1 MKQIWILIF
10 FVGLPMTLLAQQ
22 KTEYNQKGD
31 EAMKGLDYSDAR
43 MWYEEG
49 VQQCD
54 PYSIK
59 RLTSIWLVNEKM
71 RSSMYS
77 LMNKC
82 RNCLEIMANEKD
94 TTAMAQLIV
103 YYTEG
108 IGTPKNLT
116 LARSWRER
124 LAELQKPAT
133 SPTNFPLKKAK
144 EPMKFFV
151 GYAYSIEAPYGLT
164 FGGVKSRLGWYL
176 RFRTNMSFS
185 DYDGECRGTSEY
197 VGTIPNDQA
206 YYFTNKKKKN
216 TYAGTAGVV
225 VKCTSWLYTSVGLG
239 YGNRELLCEYATID
253 NADYRKENWYW
264 AKNLDYSYSGLA
276 ADVDVMFKF
285 GPIFISAGCN
295 TLNFKYVDLNT
306 GVGVFF

>member
-1 MKQIWILIF
+1 MRRIWILIF
-10 FVGLPMTLLAQQ
+10 FVGLPIILLGQQ

-31 EAMKGLDYSDAR
+31 EAMKRLDYSDAR

-49 VQQCD
+49 VVQCD

-59 RLTSIWLVNEKM
+59 QLTSIWLANEKM

-94 TTAMAQLIV
+94 TTAMAQLII
-103 YYTEG
+103 YYTKG
-108 IGTPKNLT
+108 IGTPKNMT

-124 LAELQKPAT
+124 LAEIQKPVI
-133 SPTNFPLKKAK
+133 PTNPPETPK

-151 GYAYSIEAPYGLT
+151 GYAYSIEASYGLT
-164 FGGVKSRLGWYL
+164 FGGVKSRLGWYV
-176 RFRTNMSFS
+176 RFRTNMGFS

-197 VGTIPNDQA
+197 VGNIPNDQA
-206 YYFTNKKKKN
+206 YYFTNNKKKN
-216 TYAGTAGVV
+216 SYLGTAGMV
-225 VKCTSWLYTSVGLG
+225 VKCTSWLYTSVGVG

-253 NADYRKENWYW
+253 NANYQHETRYW

-276 ADVDVMFKF
+276 AEVDVMFKA

-295 TLNFKYVDLNT
+295 TLNFKYVDLNA